1 MANNKRCAWC
11 GRSDDTVESLT
22 VDVVGP
28 LGIKKHRVEVSVHPK
43 HRSELDAYVTRLN
56 NYSLLFILLN
66 VALSFLL
73 LIIALST
80 LFSKGYYV
88 NTHIFNNYDSMGSL
102 IYYSPFCYGANGNYN
117 RHKKFPSIGAH
128 WWCPFYINRYIGL
141 RYR

>member
-22 VDVVGP
+22 VDVVGS

-80 LFSKGYYV
+80 LFSRGYYV
-88 NTHIFNNYDSMGSL
+88 NIIYSILMIAWGALFIILPFATGLTATTTGIKNSRRLVRTGGVLFIL
-102 IYYSPFCYGANGNYN
+102 IGILG
-117 RHKKFPSIGAH
+117 
-128 WWCPFYINRYIGL
+128 
-141 RYR
+141 